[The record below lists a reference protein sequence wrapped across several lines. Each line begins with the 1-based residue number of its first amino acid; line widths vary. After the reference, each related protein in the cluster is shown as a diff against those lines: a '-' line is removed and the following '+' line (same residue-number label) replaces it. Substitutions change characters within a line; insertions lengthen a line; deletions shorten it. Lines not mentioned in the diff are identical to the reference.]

1 MKSKLINTT
10 STIKSS
16 TNSTSSV
23 DSNYGN
29 TLRDATLQFQLDNE
43 VGNHLKVAINGGEVE
58 IYLLSKTNNVLGGCK
73 FKLEIETKELV
84 SVSLDSDNKQLDF
97 LFDDDSHLYADLSS
111 LYSLIETNK
120 ENINKVVDQV
130 NEYIEETDEHLENL
144 DNYTSSL
151 QSSLDTLTKKEK
163 ADFLTLSNEITS
175 INDKIPTEATS
186 TNQLADKDF
195 VNSSIATATAS
206 FRGTVNSKEELKKL
220 IGDLNDYAYIEV
232 KDETTGLTLRY
243 DRYKYT
249 STVSTETGNW
259 AFEYSLNNSSF
270 TAEQWAAINSTIT
283 KDLVGQISTNKSD
296 IVSLNTRVTNNEED
310 IATLENNLNNEISRA
325 TKAETTLQTNID
337 AEVTRATTKES
348 ELEAAIKEAG
358 KIDDVKVNGTSV
370 VTDKV
375 ANIDLTNYVDLTSE
389 QSISGKKIFEVKP
402 CYATTSQELPEG
414 YTAVEYISGVT
425 SPDAYIDTGIKA
437 VAPVSWKITFM
448 LNTLDNQC
456 IIGARA
462 ENSRVWNMVYA
473 NKFEMGVGVDHAL
486 EVLAIGK
493 KYVAMQYNKA
503 EGYAAYL
510 DDTLKVSGSDVA
522 NLNTNLYIGKVNN
535 SLGGSSYGAGANIYS
550 CKIWQGEILVRD
562 YIPCINSSNIAGL
575 YDLVNNKFYSSSSS
589 QQFTA
594 GSALI
599 TTEFATMEDINNLDM
614 SAVTFDPSQ
623 TVSYIKEANGI
634 VSVTTQDIA
643 ITQSQITDI
652 ATLDEVNAMLEE
664 VYN

>member
-58 IYLLSKTNNVLGGCK
+58 IYLLSKTNNVLGGGK
-73 FKLEIETKELV
+73 FKLEIEAKELV

-97 LFDDDSHLYADLSS
+97 LFDDDSHLYTDLSS

-163 ADFLTLSNEITS
+163 ADVLTLSNEITS

-220 IGDLNDYAYIEV
+220 TGDLNDYAYIEV

-325 TKAETTLQTNID
+325 T
-337 AEVTRATTKES
+337 TKES

-402 CYATTSQELPEG
+402 CYATTSQKLPEG
-414 YTAVEYISGVT
+414 YTAVEYISGVN
-425 SPDAYIDTGIKA
+425 SPNAYIDTGIKA

-448 LNTLDNQC
+448 LNTLNNQC
-456 IIGARA
+456 IIGART
-462 ENSRVWNMVYA
+462 ENSRVWNMVYD

-510 DDTLKVSGSDVA
+510 DDALKVSGSDVA

-535 SLGGSSYGAGANIYS
+535 SLGGSSYGANANIYS

-599 TTEFATMEDINNLDM
+599 TTEFATMEDINSLDM

-634 VSVTTQDIA
+634 VSVTAQDIA
-643 ITQSQITDI
+643 IKQSQITDT

-664 VYN
+664 VYK